1 MTSIWGPLGWM
12 TIHSTACAYSE
23 TPTTSE
29 KELMSSW
36 LDLFRDSITC
46 PSCKQHF
53 TTLLNN
59 YRIHFPGMLNSRQDF
74 VIFTFRAHNAVNRR
88 IHKPIYSSVEEC
100 IATLCNIVK
109 TRPAREYRN
118 NYLAHIARHW
128 KVMQDV
134 SGIVTLKKI
143 QEMKRI
149 EAEYVSQRDT
159 NFEVQIRPDVV
170 VLPQDTLERTN
181 EVQVQRPIFLG
192 NTANASA
199 GFRLTANGF
208 RLRR

>member
-1 MTSIWGPLGWM
+1 MTSIWGPLGWL
-12 TIHSTACAYSE
+12 TLHSTACAYSE
-23 TPTTSE
+23 NPTTAE

-36 LDLFRDSITC
+36 LELFRDSITC
-46 PSCKQHF
+46 PSCKEHF
-53 TTLLNN
+53 STLLNN

-88 IHKPIYSSVEEC
+88 IHKPLYSTVEEC
-100 IATLCNIVK
+100 LATLRNIVK
-109 TRPAREYRN
+109 TRHAREYRT
-118 NYLAHIARHW
+118 NYLAHITRHW

-134 SGIVTLKKI
+134 NGIVVLKKI

-149 EAEYVSQRDT
+149 ETEYVSPRDT
-159 NFEVQIRPDVV
+159 NFEVQIRPEIV
-170 VLPQDTLERTN
+170 VLPHDALERSN

-192 NTANASA
+192 NAKATA
-199 GFRLTANGF
+199 GFRLTPNGF

>member
-12 TIHSTACAYSE
+12 TLHSTACAYSE
-23 TPTTSE
+23 NPTTAE

-36 LDLFRDSITC
+36 IELFRDSITC
-46 PSCKQHF
+46 PSCRDHF
-53 TTLLNN
+53 STLLNN
-59 YRIHFPGMLNSRQDF
+59 YRIHFPGMFNSRQDF

-100 IATLCNIVK
+100 LATLRNIVK

-118 NYLAHIARHW
+118 TYIAHITRHW
-128 KVMQDV
+128 KVIQDIN
-134 SGIVTLKKI
+134 GIVVLKKI

-149 EAEYVSQRDT
+149 ESEYVSLRDT

-170 VLPQDTLERTN
+170 VLPQDALERTN

-192 NTANASA
+192 KPGTGAA
-199 GFRLTANGF
+199 GFRITPNGI

>member
-12 TIHSTACAYSE
+12 TLHSTACAYSE
-23 TPTTSE
+23 NPTTAE

-53 TTLLNN
+53 TTVLNN
-59 YRIHFPGMLNSRQDF
+59 YRIHFPGMLNSRQDLA
-74 VIFTFRAHNAVNRR
+74 IFTFRAHNAVNQR
-88 IHKPIYSSVEEC
+88 IHKPLYSSVEEC
-100 IATLCNIVK
+100 LATLRNIVK
-109 TRPAREYRN
+109 TRHAREYRN
-118 NYLAHIARHW
+118 TYLAHITRHW
-128 KVMQDV
+128 KIMQDV

-159 NFEVQIRPDVV
+159 NFEVQLRQDIV
-170 VLPQDTLERTN
+170 VLPRDALEHMN

-192 NTANASA
+192 NTTNATA

>member
-12 TIHSTACAYSE
+12 TLHSTACAYSE
-23 TPTTSE
+23 NPTAAE
-29 KELMSSW
+29 RELMTSW

-46 PSCKQHF
+46 PSCKEHF
-53 TTLLNN
+53 STLLNN

-74 VIFTFRAHNAVNRR
+74 AIFTFRAHNAVNRR

-100 IATLCNIVK
+100 LVTLRNVVK
-109 TRPAREYRN
+109 TRHAREYRT
-118 NYLAHIARHW
+118 NYLAHITRHW

-134 SGIVTLKKI
+134 NGIVVLKKI

-149 EAEYVSQRDT
+149 ETEYVTLRDT
-159 NFEVQIRPDVV
+159 NFEVQLKSDIV

-192 NTANASA
+192 NAKASA

>member
-12 TIHSTACAYSE
+12 TLHSTACAYSE
-23 TPTTSE
+23 NPTTAE

-36 LDLFRDSITC
+36 LEMFRDSITC
-46 PSCKQHF
+46 PSCKEHF
-53 TTLLNN
+53 STLLNN
-59 YRIHFPGMLNSRQDF
+59 YRIHFPGMLNSRQEF

-88 IHKPIYSSVEEC
+88 IHKPLYSSVEEC
-100 IATLCNIVK
+100 LATLRNIVK
-109 TRPAREYRN
+109 SRPAREYRN
-118 NYLAHIARHW
+118 TYLAHITRHW

-134 SGIVTLKKI
+134 NGIVVLKKI

-170 VLPQDTLERTN
+170 VLPQDALERTN
-181 EVQVQRPIFLG
+181 ETQVQRPIFLG
-192 NTANASA
+192 NAKATA
-199 GFRLTANGF
+199 GFRLTPNGF
-208 RLRR
+208 RLRM

>member
-12 TIHSTACAYSE
+12 TLHSTACAYSE
-23 TPTTSE
+23 NPTTAE
-29 KELMSSW
+29 KELMTTW
-36 LDLFRDSITC
+36 IDLFRDSITC

-53 TTLLNN
+53 ATLLNN

-100 IATLCNIVK
+100 LATLHNIVK
-109 TRPAREYRN
+109 TRPAREYRTT
-118 NYLAHIARHW
+118 YLAHITRHW

-134 SGIVTLKKI
+134 NGIVTLKKI

-149 EAEYVSQRDT
+149 ENEYVSLRDT
-159 NFEVQIRPDVV
+159 NFEVQLRPDVV
-170 VLPQDTLERTN
+170 VLPQDALERTN

-192 NTANASA
+192 NVKASA
-199 GFRLTANGF
+199 GFRLTPNGF
-208 RLRR
+208 RLRM

>member
-12 TIHSTACAYSE
+12 TLHSTACAYPE
-23 TPTTSE
+23 LPTPSE

-36 LDLFRDSITC
+36 LELFRASITC
-46 PSCKQHF
+46 PSCRDHF
-53 TTLLNN
+53 TSLLNN

-88 IHKPIYSSVEEC
+88 IHKPLYTSVEEC
-100 IATLCNIVK
+100 ISTLRNIVK
-109 TRPAREYRN
+109 IRSAREYRN
-118 NYLAHIARHW
+118 TYLAHITRHW

-134 SGIVTLKKI
+134 NGIVVLKKI

-159 NFEVQIRPDVV
+159 NFEVQLRPDVV
-170 VLPQDTLERTN
+170 VLPHDSLERSN

-192 NTANASA
+192 NVNASA
-199 GFRLTANGF
+199 GFRITPNGI

>member
-12 TIHSTACAYSE
+12 TLHSTACAYSE
-23 TPTTSE
+23 NPTTAE
-29 KELMSSW
+29 RELMSSW
-36 LDLFRDSITC
+36 LELFRDSITC
-46 PSCKQHF
+46 PSCKEHF
-53 TTLLNN
+53 STLLNN
-59 YRIHFPGMLNSRQDF
+59 YRIHFPGMLNSRQEF

-88 IHKPIYSSVEEC
+88 IHKPLYSSVEEC
-100 IATLCNIVK
+100 LATLRNIVK
-109 TRPAREYRN
+109 SRPAREYRN
-118 NYLAHIARHW
+118 TYLAHITRHW

-134 SGIVTLKKI
+134 NGIVVLKKI

-170 VLPQDTLERTN
+170 VLPQDALERTN
-181 EVQVQRPIFLG
+181 ETQVQRPIFLG
-192 NTANASA
+192 NAKATA
-199 GFRLTANGF
+199 GFRLTPNGF

>member
-12 TIHSTACAYSE
+12 TLHSTACAYPE
-23 TPTTSE
+23 LPTPSE

-36 LDLFRDSITC
+36 LELFRASITC
-46 PSCKQHF
+46 PSCRDHF
-53 TTLLNN
+53 TSLLNN

-88 IHKPIYSSVEEC
+88 IHKPLYTSVEEC
-100 IATLCNIVK
+100 LATLRNIVK
-109 TRPAREYRN
+109 IRSAREYRN
-118 NYLAHIARHW
+118 TYLAHITRHW

-134 SGIVTLKKI
+134 NGIVVLKKI

-159 NFEVQIRPDVV
+159 NFEVQLRPDIV
-170 VLPQDTLERTN
+170 VLPHDSLERSN

-192 NTANASA
+192 NVNASA
-199 GFRLTANGF
+199 GFRITPNGI

>member
-12 TIHSTACAYSE
+12 TLHSTACAYSE
-23 TPTTSE
+23 NPTTAE

-36 LDLFRDSITC
+36 IELFRDSITC
-46 PSCKQHF
+46 PSCKEHF

-59 YRIHFPGMLNSRQDF
+59 YRIHFPGMFNSRQDF

-100 IATLCNIVK
+100 LATLRNIVK
-109 TRPAREYRN
+109 TRPAREYRTT
-118 NYLAHIARHW
+118 YLAHITRHW
-128 KVMQDV
+128 KVIQDIN
-134 SGIVTLKKI
+134 GIVVLKKI

-149 EAEYVSQRDT
+149 ETEYVSQRDT
-159 NFEVQIRPDVV
+159 NFEVQLRPDVV
-170 VLPQDTLERTN
+170 VLPQDAFERTN

-192 NTANASA
+192 KPGTGAA
-199 GFRLTANGF
+199 GFRITPNGI

>member
-12 TIHSTACAYSE
+12 TLHSTACAYPE
-23 TPTTSE
+23 LPTPSE

-36 LDLFRDSITC
+36 LELFRASITC
-46 PSCKQHF
+46 PSCRDHF
-53 TTLLNN
+53 TALLNN

-88 IHKPIYSSVEEC
+88 IHKPLYTSVEEC
-100 IATLCNIVK
+100 ISTLRNIVK
-109 TRPAREYRN
+109 IRSAREYRN
-118 NYLAHIARHW
+118 TYIAHITRHW

-134 SGIVTLKKI
+134 NGIVVLKKI

-159 NFEVQIRPDVV
+159 NFEVQLRSDVV
-170 VLPQDTLERTN
+170 VLPQDALERSN

-192 NTANASA
+192 NVNASA
-199 GFRLTANGF
+199 GFRITPNGF

>member
-12 TIHSTACAYSE
+12 TLHSTACAYSE
-23 TPTTSE
+23 NPTAAE
-29 KELMSSW
+29 KELMTSW

-46 PSCKQHF
+46 PSCKEHF
-53 TTLLNN
+53 STLLNN

-74 VIFTFRAHNAVNRR
+74 AIFTFRAHNAVNRR

-100 IATLCNIVK
+100 LVTLRNVVK
-109 TRPAREYRN
+109 TRHAREYRT
-118 NYLAHIARHW
+118 NYLAHITRHW

-134 SGIVTLKKI
+134 NGIVVLKKI

-149 EAEYVSQRDT
+149 EAEYVTLRDT
-159 NFEVQIRPDVV
+159 NFEVQLKSDIV

-192 NTANASA
+192 NAKASA

>member
-12 TIHSTACAYSE
+12 TLHSTACAYPE
-23 TPTTSE
+23 LPTPSE

-36 LDLFRDSITC
+36 LELFRASITC
-46 PSCKQHF
+46 PSCRDHF
-53 TTLLNN
+53 TSLLNN

-88 IHKPIYSSVEEC
+88 IHKPLYTSVEEC
-100 IATLCNIVK
+100 ISTLRNIVK
-109 TRPAREYRN
+109 IRSAREYRN
-118 NYLAHIARHW
+118 TYLAHITRHW

-134 SGIVTLKKI
+134 NGIVVLKKI

-159 NFEVQIRPDVV
+159 NFEVQLRPDVV
-170 VLPQDTLERTN
+170 VLPHDSLERSN

-192 NTANASA
+192 KTGSA
-199 GFRLTANGF
+199 GFKLTANGF

>member
-12 TIHSTACAYSE
+12 TLHSTACAYPE
-23 TPTTSE
+23 LPTPSE

-36 LDLFRDSITC
+36 LELFRASITC
-46 PSCKQHF
+46 PSCRDHF
-53 TTLLNN
+53 TSLLNN

-88 IHKPIYSSVEEC
+88 IHKPLYTSVEEC
-100 IATLCNIVK
+100 ISTLRNIVK
-109 TRPAREYRN
+109 IRSAREYRN
-118 NYLAHIARHW
+118 TYLAHITRHW

-134 SGIVTLKKI
+134 NGIVVLKKI

-159 NFEVQIRPDVV
+159 NFEVQLRPDIV
-170 VLPQDTLERTN
+170 VLPHDSLERSN

-192 NTANASA
+192 NVNASA
-199 GFRLTANGF
+199 GFRITPNGI

>member
-1 MTSIWGPLGWM
+1 MTSIWGPLGWL
-12 TIHSTACAYSE
+12 TLHSTACAYSE
-23 TPTTSE
+23 NPTTAE
-29 KELMSSW
+29 RELMTSW

-53 TTLLNN
+53 ATLLNN

-74 VIFTFRAHNAVNRR
+74 TIFTFRAHNAVNRR

-100 IATLCNIVK
+100 LATLRNIVK

-118 NYLAHIARHW
+118 TYLAHITRHW

-134 SGIVTLKKI
+134 NGIVVLKKI

-149 EAEYVSQRDT
+149 ETEYVSLRDT
-159 NFEVQIRPDVV
+159 NFEVQIRPEIV
-170 VLPQDTLERTN
+170 VLPQDALERTN

-192 NTANASA
+192 NVNASA

>member
-12 TIHSTACAYSE
+12 TLHSTACAYPE
-23 TPTTSE
+23 LPTPSE

-36 LDLFRDSITC
+36 LELFRASITC
-46 PSCKQHF
+46 PSCRDHF
-53 TTLLNN
+53 TSLLNN

-88 IHKPIYSSVEEC
+88 IHKPLYSSVEEC
-100 IATLCNIVK
+100 LATLRTIVK
-109 TRPAREYRN
+109 IRHAREYRN
-118 NYLAHIARHW
+118 TYLAHITRHW

-134 SGIVTLKKI
+134 NGIVVLKKI

-170 VLPQDTLERTN
+170 VLPQDALERTN
-181 EVQVQRPIFLG
+181 ETQVQRPIFLG
-192 NTANASA
+192 NAKATA
-199 GFRLTANGF
+199 GFRLTPNGF
-208 RLRR
+208 RLRM

>member
-12 TIHSTACAYSE
+12 TLHSTACAYSE
-23 TPTTSE
+23 NPTTAE

-36 LDLFRDSITC
+36 IELFRDSITC
-46 PSCKQHF
+46 PSCKEHF

-59 YRIHFPGMLNSRQDF
+59 YRIHFPGMFNSRQDF

-100 IATLCNIVK
+100 LATLRNIVK
-109 TRPAREYRN
+109 TRPAREYRTT
-118 NYLAHIARHW
+118 YLAHITRHW
-128 KVMQDV
+128 KVIQDIN
-134 SGIVTLKKI
+134 GIVVLKKI

-149 EAEYVSQRDT
+149 ETEYVSQRDT

-170 VLPQDTLERTN
+170 VLPQDALERTN

-192 NTANASA
+192 KPGTGAA
-199 GFRLTANGF
+199 GFRITPNGI

>member
-12 TIHSTACAYSE
+12 TLHSTACAYSE
-23 TPTTSE
+23 NPTTAE

-36 LDLFRDSITC
+36 IELFRDSITC
-46 PSCKQHF
+46 PSCKEHF

-59 YRIHFPGMLNSRQDF
+59 YRIHFPGMFNSRQDF

-100 IATLCNIVK
+100 LATLRNIVK
-109 TRPAREYRN
+109 TRPAREYRTT
-118 NYLAHIARHW
+118 YLAHITRHW
-128 KVMQDV
+128 KVIQDIN
-134 SGIVTLKKI
+134 GIVVLKKI

-149 EAEYVSQRDT
+149 ETEYVSQRDT
-159 NFEVQIRPDVV
+159 NFEVQLRPDVV
-170 VLPQDTLERTN
+170 VLPQDALERTN

-192 NTANASA
+192 KPGTGAA
-199 GFRLTANGF
+199 GFRITPNGI

>member
-12 TIHSTACAYSE
+12 TLHSTACAYPE
-23 TPTTSE
+23 LPTPSE

-36 LDLFRDSITC
+36 LELFRASITC
-46 PSCKQHF
+46 PSCRDHF
-53 TTLLNN
+53 TSLLNN

-88 IHKPIYSSVEEC
+88 IHKPLYTSVEEC
-100 IATLCNIVK
+100 LATLRNIVK
-109 TRPAREYRN
+109 IRSAREYRN
-118 NYLAHIARHW
+118 TYLAHITRHW

-134 SGIVTLKKI
+134 NGIVVLKKI

-159 NFEVQIRPDVV
+159 NFEVQLRPDIV
-170 VLPQDTLERTN
+170 VLPHDTLERSN
-181 EVQVQRPIFLG
+181 EVQVQRPVFLG
-192 NTANASA
+192 NVNASA
-199 GFRLTANGF
+199 GFRITPNGI